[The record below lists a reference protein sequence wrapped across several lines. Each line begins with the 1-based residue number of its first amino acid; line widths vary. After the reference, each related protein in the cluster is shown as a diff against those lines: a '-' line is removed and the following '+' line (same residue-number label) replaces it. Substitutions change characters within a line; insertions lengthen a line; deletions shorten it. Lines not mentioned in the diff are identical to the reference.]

1 MAQDCP
7 EPCDCHPLSAG
18 FGITLADEAGC
29 APFATSLSHTLEPSV
44 TTGYAFT
51 WEITGGTYAWSEGSS
66 ETSEFPAIEFLES
79 GVYQIGLTAVD
90 PSGDGCNGTSSATM
104 VAVAGPPE
112 VMVTEVP
119 ELCAG
124 EEGTVQVL
132 VNPGNTALTAFAW
145 GAMPGGTRW
154 RFQRR
159 LYRLLKP
166 RVPMKWWRGHQCMR
180 HQRRYRAGNGLSN
193 THIDG
198 PVPRILGIAWVPMWT
213 LWPKAMVNSRGVPIR
228 NCSRAANR

>member
-1 MAQDCP
+1 MKRFSSHPRMPMRMNGRKTSAASTSGLRYLALCCWALLCVGAAMAQDCP

-66 ETSEFPAIEFLES
+66 ETSEFPSIEFLES
-79 GVYQIGLTAVD
+79 GVYQIELTAVD

-145 GAMPGGTRW
+145 GANAAWDTLAFPAPLV
-154 RFQRR
+154 Q
-159 LYRLLKP
+159 LLSVFLLRQNFSVLAP
-166 RVPMKWWRGHQCMR
+166 QVLC
-180 HQRRYRAGNGLSN
+180 AT
-193 THIDG
+193 THF
-198 PVPRILGIAWVPMWT
+198 
-213 LWPKAMVNSRGVPIR
+213 LWPLPL
-228 NCSRAANR
+228 